1 MSLPQPVNPS
11 LFDSP
16 LRRLAAE
23 RLGGKTMQDI
33 VREVRKR
40 RYPRKR
46 KEKSESEGI
55 NILDRAG

>member
-1 MSLPQPVNPS
+1 MSLPSPINPS

-16 LRRLAAE
+16 LRRLVGE
-23 RLGGKTMQDI
+23 RMGGRTLRDI

-46 KEKSESEGI
+46 KEKSEEG
-55 NILDRAG
+55 NIQTEGN